1 MKLPSHT
8 ELYYGGRWHSAQGGS
23 MAEITAPATGERLCS
38 VSWAS
43 TQDAEAAI
51 EAAKE
56 AFPAWR
62 RTSAAE
68 RARLIRTIAQIVRE
82 HAEELALL
90 DATDGGSPLTEM
102 RGDVAFAAAQLD
114 FFAGLVTEMKGTS
127 VPLNAESVNFSVRE
141 PLGVV
146 ARIVPFNHP
155 FAFSAGKAAAPLV
168 AGNTVIIKPSEQ
180 APLSALRFAELIDGV
195 LPPGVINVVNGDR
208 SVGAL
213 FASHKDVAMVGV
225 TGSVGTGKAVMRTAA
240 DTLKPLLLELGGKNA
255 LIAFPDADPDAVA
268 AAAVDGMNFT
278 WCGQSCGSTSRAFI
292 HSDIYD
298 AVLDKM
304 AQRIAFFRPG
314 LPTDPKTTMGSIIS
328 KAQFDRI
335 MAYVAQG
342 QAEGARLVYGGDRPD
357 APELA
362 GGFFLNPTVF
372 ADVTQ
377 DMSIAR
383 EEIFGP
389 VLSVLRW
396 SDRDAM
402 MRDVNSV
409 DYGLTCSIWTNDIS
423 LAHRTA
429 SEVEAGFIWVNEVGK
444 HILGTP
450 YGGYKQS
457 GIGREE
463 SIHELLAF
471 TQEKH
476 IHIRLTAR

>member
-1 MKLPSHT
+1 MKLPSNT
-8 ELYYGGRWHSAQGGS
+8 ELYYGGRWQGAQAGS
-23 MAEITAPATGERLCS
+23 SVEITSPATGERLTS
-38 VSWAS
+38 ISWAGPE
-43 TQDAEAAI
+43 DAEAAI
-51 EAAKE
+51 AAAKA

-62 RTSAAE
+62 RTGAVE
-68 RARLIRTIAQIVRE
+68 RARLIRTIAQIVRDN
-82 HAEELALL
+82 AEDLALL
-90 DATDGGSPLTEM
+90 DAADGGSPVSEM
-102 RGDVAFAAAQLD
+102 RGDVEFAASQLD

-127 VPLNAESVNFSVRE
+127 IPLNAESVNFSVRE

-155 FAFSAGKAAAPLV
+155 LGFSIGKAAAPLV
-168 AGNTVIIKPSEQ
+168 AGNTIIIKPSDQ

-195 LPPGVINVVNGDR
+195 LPPGVINIISGDR

-213 FASHKDVAMVGV
+213 LASHKDVAMVGV
-225 TGSVGTGKAVMRTAA
+225 TGSVATGKAVMRSAA

-268 AAAVDGMNFT
+268 AAAIDGMNFT

-292 HSDIYD
+292 HDEIYD

-328 KAQFDRI
+328 RTQFDRI

-389 VLSVLRW
+389 ILSVLRW

-402 MRDVNSV
+402 MQDVNSV
-409 DYGLTCSIWTNDIS
+409 DYGLTCSIWTNDVS
-423 LAHRTA
+423 LAHQTA
-429 SEVEAGFIWVNEVGK
+429 SDVQAGFIWVNEVGK
-444 HILGTP
+444 HFLGAP